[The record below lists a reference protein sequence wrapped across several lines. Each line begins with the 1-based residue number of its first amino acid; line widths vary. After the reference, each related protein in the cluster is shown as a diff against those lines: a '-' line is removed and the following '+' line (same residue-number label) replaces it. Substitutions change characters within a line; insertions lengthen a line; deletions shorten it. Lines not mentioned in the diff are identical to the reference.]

1 MHLTTENKKEF
12 YKGYGKS
19 EFYSGSTDAQV
30 AIFTQRINF
39 LTDHLNQNK
48 KDLASR
54 RALVLLVGKRR
65 RLLEYLKQTD
75 IERYREIIKKL
86 GIRK

>member
-1 MHLTTENKKEF
+1 MHLTTENKKEV
-12 YKGYGKS
+12 YKEYGKS
-19 EFYSGSTDAQV
+19 EFDSGSAEAQV

-39 LTDHLNQNK
+39 LTDHLKQNK
-48 KDLASR
+48 KDLATR

-65 RLLEYLKQTD
+65 RLLEYLRQTD